1 MSEKE
6 EIIYNYLRQCEN
18 ETACIS
24 EIPPLL
30 GETEINKNIDEILE
44 KMCIRGLIE
53 IQKGYGKSP
62 GFIKIKRK

>member
-24 EIPPLL
+24 EIPPLF
-30 GETEINKNIDEILE
+30 GETESNKNIDEILE